1 MVFLCCLWILV
12 FFFKQ
17 KTACEMRIRDWS
29 SDVCS
34 SDLVRKEQSGEACR
48 QTHFHRAGSGGT
60 TDHYPR
66 FDHAAQFFR
75 CKPILQT
82 CEHLKLRTRHRALG
96 EKRQHSSCT
105 GGSDTGTAKVRIRR
119 EHMNNLFA
127 QPGWV

>member
-66 FDHAAQFFR
+66 FDQAAQFFR

-82 CEHLKLRTRHRALG
+82 CERSEG
-96 EKRQHSSCT
+96 
-105 GGSDTGTAKVRIRR
+105 RR
-119 EHMNNLFA
+119 VGRECVSTCRSRWSPYH
-127 QPGWV
+127 